1 MKLQEKLEQW
11 QGEKKAIFVNNLA
24 ARIIE
29 VGDDYVVVEGVSPSD
44 AMEGGKVPLQK
55 VTIPFARLEIREG
68 NAKYFLEKAKAM
80 TALKEKGK

>member
-11 QGEKKAIFVNNLA
+11 QEEKKAIFANNLA

-44 AMEGGKVPLQK
+44 VIEGGKVSLQK
-55 VTIPFARLEIREG
+55 VTIPFARLEIHEG
-68 NAKYFLEKAKAM
+68 NTRAKYLLEKAEAM
-80 TALKEKGK
+80 TPLKK